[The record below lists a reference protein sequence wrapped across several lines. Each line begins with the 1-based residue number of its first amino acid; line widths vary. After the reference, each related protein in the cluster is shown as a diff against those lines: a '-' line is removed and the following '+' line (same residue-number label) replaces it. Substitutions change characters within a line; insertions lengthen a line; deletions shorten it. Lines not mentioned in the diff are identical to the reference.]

1 MLYWPMFLTAIL
13 ILWTILVSPYS
24 KYGDTWA
31 IMPALVAAPLVLGL
45 HILVAYRNKWRMDVI
60 VYGLVHCILFFVIWL
75 GCLMRISK
83 DSI

>member
-1 MLYWPMFLTAIL
+1 MLYWPLFLTGTL

-31 IMPALVAAPLVLGL
+31 IMPALVTFPLVLGL
-45 HILVAYRNKWRMDVI
+45 HIFLAYRNKWRTGVM
-60 VYGLVHCILFFVIWL
+60 VYGMVHCIIFFVIWM

-83 DSI
+83 DSL